1 MTPKAKIWLSS
12 VGVLAVILI
21 VVTVVVFRSMS
32 FTVTQ
37 TTQDELTVEQPMQS
51 VVMSLLIADVAS
63 KIQKELNI
71 EVLKK
76 TPVSQSGEISPM
88 AFLSAKWNVQIVE
101 DQQGILHNKDL
112 GDMHLNTRMTTTA
125 SPKKIVSTTVLN
137 EPSDVL
143 KELNQTLTITPVD
156 PKSKQSPTHIQVT
169 LTNTVRIP
177 YPPLP
182 FIRKIAEKRVA
193 AEQQL
198 TVSTIV
204 KVLKENIESP
214 VGALTGL
221 IPAFSNPPE
230 TPAGDENTTEA
241 RASEKPANA
250 QKDEEEEEDEEDGE
264 APVLRSFDD
273 F

>member
-1 MTPKAKIWLSS
+1 MTPKAKIWLRCIA
-12 VGVLAVILI
+12 VLAVILI
-21 VVTVVVFRSMS
+21 VAAVAVFRSMS

-37 TTQDELTVEQPMQS
+37 TTQDELTMDQPMQS
-51 VVMSLLIADVAS
+51 VAMSLLISDVAS
-63 KIQKELNI
+63 KIQKELDI
-71 EVLKK
+71 EVLQK
-76 TPVSQSGEISPM
+76 TSVSQSGEISPV

-101 DQQGILHNKDL
+101 DQQCIFHNKDL
-112 GDMHLNTRMTTTA
+112 GDLHLNTRMTTTA
-125 SPKKIVSTTVLN
+125 EPKKIVSTTVLN

-193 AEQQL
+193 AEQER

-221 IPAFSNPPE
+221 IPALPGLSE
-230 TPAGDENTTEA
+230 TPAGDENATEA
-241 RASEKPANA
+241 PATEKPANA
-250 QKDEEEEEDEEDGE
+250 QKDEEEDEEDGE
-264 APVLRSFDD
+264 APILRSFDD